1 MTPQVREPAVAGLF
15 YEQDSL
21 KLHSQLEAHFA
32 VAEKTIQQDRTT
44 RALIVPHAG
53 YVYSG
58 NIAAMAYAALPRN
71 NSWEHIFI
79 IGSSHRA
86 HFKGAALCKS
96 DGFNTPLGLVRI
108 DKEMTTTLT
117 KSTPLFQNNIEV
129 HSQEHSIEV
138 QLPFL
143 QYWLERPFK
152 ITPILLGTHSPD
164 ECEAIAMALK
174 PFFTPNN
181 LFIISSDFSHY
192 PCYHDAVK
200 ADEATANAIVSK
212 KPQTLLAQLYA
223 NDSSKY
229 NNLQTSLCGWT
240 SALTLLY
247 MTEAATDVVIK
258 KISYQNSGDASMGDK
273 SRVVGYWALSAN
285 SQTQEPPFQLSD
297 NEKKQLLKW
306 SRHCL
311 AKALGAPIGFDT
323 DLANMHGIYQEKT
336 GVFVTLHKNNLL
348 RGCIGNFNTNKP
360 LWKSIKEMTLAAA
373 FDDYRFEKVG
383 PDELHNIEIEI
394 SVLSPLRPI
403 SSHHEIKV
411 GKHGVYLK
419 NGTRTATFLPQ
430 VATQHNWG
438 VEDLLGHLSAD
449 KAGMGWDDWKTSQL
463 WVYESIVFS
472 EDAISISTEKP

>member
-1 MTPQVREPAVAGLF
+1 MATQLREPAVAGLF
-15 YEQDSL
+15 YEQDPL
-21 KLHSQLEAHFA
+21 ELQSQLEALFA
-32 VAEKTIQQDRTT
+32 MAEKTIQQDRTIM
-44 RALIVPHAG
+44 ALVVPHAG
-53 YVYSG
+53 YTYSG
-58 NIAAMAYAALPRN
+58 KVAAMAYAALPKSSR
-71 NSWEHIFI
+71 WEHIFI

-96 DGFNTPLGLVRI
+96 DGFNTPLGVVRI

-117 KSTPLFQNNIEV
+117 KSTPLFQNNVEV

-152 ITPILLGTHSPD
+152 ITPILLGTQSPD
-164 ECEAIAMALK
+164 ECEAIARALK

-192 PCYHDAVK
+192 PCYDDAVT
-200 ADEATANAIVSK
+200 ADEATANAIISK

-223 NDSSKY
+223 NNSTKY
-229 NNLQTSLCGWT
+229 HNLQTSLCGWT

-247 MTEAATDVVIK
+247 MTEAAQDIAIN
-258 KISYQNSGDASMGDK
+258 KITYQNSGDASIGDK

-285 SQTQEPPFQLSD
+285 IKPPEATFHLSD
-297 NEKKQLLKW
+297 DEKKQLLNW

-311 AKALGAPIGFDT
+311 AHALGAQTEFNT
-323 DLANMHGIYQEKT
+323 DLGKMNGIYQENA
-336 GVFVTLHKNNLL
+336 GVFVTLYKNKQL
-348 RGCIGNFNTNKP
+348 RGCIGNFNTDKP

-373 FDDYRFEKVG
+373 FDDYRFENVG
-383 PDELHNIEIEI
+383 PSELHDIEIEI

-403 SSHHEIKV
+403 KSHNEIV
-411 GKHGVYLK
+411 IGKHGVYLK
-419 NGTRTATFLPQ
+419 KGNRTATFLPQ
-430 VATQHNWG
+430 VATHHKWA

-463 WVYESIVFS
+463 WVYESLVFR
-472 EDAISISTEKP
+472 EDAISTTTTKP